1 MDKTVATRTR
11 MLQYCAETTQVP
23 TNDQPEPVRDAG
35 EMAKAIADL
44 GAKYVGDVRNKH
56 RSFTRSVLGLIV
68 AERFVSTAALVSVI
82 TPSLIAEAADV
93 MYRDINAVLQIEE
106 AAAALER
113 LSGRVMPFLPVKV
126 KWLGDHGDL
135 YRKHLTRLIVYAA
148 ERAALNLFEQPIEA
162 TTTLLFVNQRRRASL
177 ARFTSYRERHKSKIV
192 SYRERRKSRFDAI
205 TDEMLMAYPCSECGA
220 GVGEPC
226 GPSRRRRG
234 KQHTMR
240 AVKGPR
246 MKACIEA
253 ARAGKASTEVSR

>member
-1 MDKTVATRTR
+1 MDKTVANR
-11 MLQYCAETTQVP
+11 MLQYCAATTQAP
-23 TNDQPEPVRDAG
+23 TDDQPEPVLDVG

-56 RSFTRSVLGLIV
+56 RGFTRSVLGLIV
-68 AERFVSTAALVSVI
+68 AERFVSTAALVSAI
-82 TPSLIAEAADV
+82 TPSVVAEAADV
-93 MYRDINAVLQIEE
+93 MYRDTDALLKVEE

-113 LSGRVMPFLPVKV
+113 LAERVAPYLPVKWV
-126 KWLGDHGDL
+126 GGEQGDL

-148 ERAALNLFEQPIEA
+148 ERAALNVFEQPLEA
-162 TTTLLFVNQRRRASL
+162 TTTSLFVNQRRRASL
-177 ARFTSYRERHKSKIV
+177 ARFTAYRERNKQKIT
-192 SYRERRKSRFDAI
+192 ERRKSRFDAI

-253 ARAGKASTEVSR
+253 ARAGKTSTEVSR